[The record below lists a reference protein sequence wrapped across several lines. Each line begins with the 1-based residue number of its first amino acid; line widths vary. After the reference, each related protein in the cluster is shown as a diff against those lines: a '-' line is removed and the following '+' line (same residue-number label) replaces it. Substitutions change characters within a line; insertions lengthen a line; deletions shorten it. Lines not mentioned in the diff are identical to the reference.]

1 MLIFL
6 AAFFLWAL
14 VHSITASN
22 RFKHR
27 VSVLIGKRAYNGWY
41 RLLYNLTSAGTF
53 LPILIIG
60 SVLIPADL
68 VWKVPSPFDT
78 IFFAVRLL
86 GLLGLAI
93 SLWQTDIFR
102 FAGLS
107 QLQRY
112 LSGKT
117 DVYLPPVMVTRGA
130 YAYVRHP
137 LYLFSL
143 LVIWFS
149 PIMTVQ
155 QLVFNIGA
163 TVYFIIGAIHE
174 ERRLLSIFGVEYE
187 CYQRNV
193 PGILPIK
200 IR

>member
-27 VSVLIGKRAYNGWY
+27 VSVLIGERAYAGWY
-41 RLLYNLTSAGTF
+41 RLLYNAASAVTL
-53 LPILIIG
+53 LPLLIIG
-60 SVLIPADL
+60 SVLIPTDV
-68 VWKVPSPFDT
+68 VWKVPSPFNV
-78 IFFAVRLL
+78 IFFAVQLL

-93 SLWQTDIFR
+93 SFWQTDIFR

-112 LSGKT
+112 LSGKP

-130 YAYVRHP
+130 YGFVRHP

-143 LVIWFS
+143 LVIWFF
-149 PIMTVQ
+149 PTMTVQ
-155 QLVFNIGA
+155 LLVFNIGA

-174 ERRLLSIFGVEYE
+174 ERRLLNTFGEEYE
-187 CYQRNV
+187 RYQENV
-193 PGILPIK
+193 PSILPIK
-200 IR
+200 KR